1 MHLSAYC
8 RRWTDWVLTTDK
20 RQRIR
25 LAMAGLAALLMVCCL
40 SVMNAVAAAG
50 LLAAGALC
58 GWLASRAGASSPDRA
73 RLMNE
78 LRLDRQVLADWSQRQ

>member
-1 MHLSAYC
+1 MHHNSGGDHLHLSAYC

-40 SVMNAVAAAG
+40 LVMN
-50 LLAAGALC
+50 
-58 GWLASRAGASSPDRA
+58 
-73 RLMNE
+73 
-78 LRLDRQVLADWSQRQ
+78 